1 MIGPIVQWVNAL
13 LFFYY
18 LACNLIYLRLLL
30 AAIKASVNQNRRQE
44 TAWLDR
50 VRRSPLTPPIS
61 LLVPAHNEERS
72 IVESVRSLLRLDYPE
87 FEVIVTNDGSKDG
100 TLAQLVEHFQLTQ
113 SDYLYLPQIET
124 KPVRGVYLSRTERRL
139 IVLDKE
145 AGGAKSDAIN
155 AAMNLASKPYVCVV
169 DADSMLER
177 DGLLR
182 IMAPVV
188 NDPDRVVA
196 AGGIVR
202 VINGSQVKNGSVTD
216 VRLPW
221 GFLEMMQ
228 VEEYLR
234 AFLIGREGWNAFNM
248 LLIISGAFGVF
259 RTDLCKQLGGFR
271 RGAIGEDLDLV
282 VRMHRHLREQD
293 QKYRVHFV
301 ADPVCWT
308 EVPSTFKS
316 LGNQRARWHNGLAE
330 CLWHNRR
337 MLFNSRYGR
346 IGWVAIPYMW
356 LFELIAPMLESLGW
370 VSILVAAFMGLLS
383 RRFFMQFL
391 LFGYVFST
399 LISMGSVLIEE
410 MTYRR
415 YNNWRD
421 LGRLICFCF
430 LEHFPYRQ
438 IHMVWRLRGIWQYLK
453 GNHTWTKIERVGL
466 GKSSKPSVVAG

>member
-1 MIGPIVQWVNAL
+1 M
-13 LFFYY
+13 
-18 LACNLIYLRLLL
+18 R
-30 AAIKASVNQNRRQE
+30 KRQK

-72 IVESVRSLLRLDYPE
+72 IVESVRSLLGLDYPD
-87 FEVIVTNDGSKDG
+87 FEVIVTNDGSKDA
-100 TLAQLVEHFQLTQ
+100 TLAQLIEHFQLSQ
-113 SDYLYLPQIET
+113 SDYRYLPQIPT
-124 KPVRGVYLSRTERRL
+124 KAVRGIYLSRTERRL
-139 IVLDKE
+139 IVIDKE
-145 AGGAKSDAIN
+145 AGGSKSDAIN

-169 DADSMLER
+169 DADSMLES

-202 VINGSQVKNGSVTD
+202 VINGSSVSNGSVEV

-221 GFLEMMQ
+221 RFLEIMQ

-234 AFLIGREGWNAFNM
+234 AFLIGREGWNAFDM

-271 RGAIGEDLDLV
+271 HGAIGEDLDLV
-282 VRMHRHLREQD
+282 VRMHRLLREQN

-330 CLWHNRR
+330 CLWHNRC

-346 IGWVAIPYMW
+346 IGWIAIPYMW
-356 LFELIAPMLESLGW
+356 LFELIAPALEFMGW
-370 VSILVAAFMGLLS
+370 ISILLEASLGLLS
-383 RRFFMQFL
+383 RQFFLQFL
-391 LFGYVFST
+391 LFGYAFST

-438 IHMVWRLRGIWQYLK
+438 IHTVWRLRGIWQFLTGK
-453 GNHTWTKIERVGL
+453 RTWTPIERIGL
-466 GKSSKPSVVAG
+466 ASSPKASTAA

>member
-1 MIGPIVQWVNAL
+1 MIGPIVQWVNTL

-18 LACNLIYLRLLL
+18 LVCNLIYLRLLV
-30 AAIKASVNQNRRQE
+30 AAIKASVHQNRRQK

-100 TLAQLVEHFQLTQ
+100 TLAQLVEHFQLTR

-145 AGGAKSDAIN
+145 AGGSKSDAIN
-155 AAMNLASKPYVCVV
+155 AAINLASKPYMCVV

-202 VINGSQVKNGSVTD
+202 VINGSQVKNGTVGE

-282 VRMHRHLREQD
+282 VRMHRHLREQEL
-293 QKYRVHFV
+293 
-301 ADPVCWT
+301 
-308 EVPSTFKS
+308 EVPGPF
-316 LGNQRARWHNGLAE
+316 R
-330 CLWHNRR
+330 
-337 MLFNSRYGR
+337 GR
-346 IGWVAIPYMW
+346 
-356 LFELIAPMLESLGW
+356 S
-370 VSILVAAFMGLLS
+370 GLLDGSALHLQIS
-383 RRFFMQFL
+383 R
-391 LFGYVFST
+391 
-399 LISMGSVLIEE
+399 
-410 MTYRR
+410 
-415 YNNWRD
+415 
-421 LGRLICFCF
+421 
-430 LEHFPYRQ
+430 
-438 IHMVWRLRGIWQYLK
+438 
-453 GNHTWTKIERVGL
+453 
-466 GKSSKPSVVAG
+466 KPAGTMA

>member
-1 MIGPIVQWVNAL
+1 
-13 LFFYY
+13 
-18 LACNLIYLRLLL
+18 
-30 AAIKASVNQNRRQE
+30 
-44 TAWLDR
+44 
-50 VRRSPLTPPIS
+50 
-61 LLVPAHNEERS
+61 VPAHNEEGS
-72 IVESVRSLLRLDYPE
+72 IVESLRSLLALDYPE

-100 TLAQLVEHFQLTQ
+100 TLDQLTRHFQLTR
-113 SDYLYLPQIET
+113 SDCLYLPHIET
-124 KPVRGVYLSRTERRL
+124 KPVRGVYLSRSERRL
-139 IVLDKE
+139 IVVDKE
-145 AGGAKSDAIN
+145 AGGSKADAIN

-169 DADSMLER
+169 DADGILES

-188 NDPDRVVA
+188 NDPDHVVA

-202 VINGSQVKNGSVTD
+202 VINGSRVKNGSVGD

-259 RTDLCKQLGGFR
+259 RTDLCKQIGGFR
-271 RGAIGEDLDLV
+271 RGSIGEDLDLV
-282 VRMHRHLREQD
+282 VRMHRHLREQN
-293 QKYRVHFV
+293 QKYRIHFV

-308 EVPSTFKS
+308 EVPFTFKS
-316 LGNQRARWHNGLAE
+316 LGNQRARWHKGLIE
-330 CLWHNRR
+330 CLWHNRC
-337 MLFNSRYGR
+337 MLLNKRYGR
-346 IGWVAIPYMW
+346 IGLVAIPYMW
-356 LFELIAPMLESLGW
+356 LFEFLAPGLEFVGW
-370 VSILVAAFMGLLS
+370 VSIGVAAYLGLLS
-383 RRFFMQFL
+383 REFFIQFL

-399 LISMGSVLIEE
+399 LISIGSVLIEE
-410 MTYRR
+410 MTYKR

-438 IHMVWRLRGIWQYLK
+438 IHTLWRLRGFWHYLR
-453 GNHTWTKIERVGL
+453 GNHAWIPIERIGL
-466 GKSSKPSVVAG
+466 GDSPKAPAAAT

>member
-1 MIGPIVQWVNAL
+1 MAAIVQWVNTL

-18 LACNLIYLRLLL
+18 LACNLIYLRLLV
-30 AAIKASVNQNRRQE
+30 AAIKASINQNRRQK

-50 VRRSPLTPPIS
+50 VRQSPLTPPIS
-61 LLVPAHNEERS
+61 LLVPAHNEEGS
-72 IVESVRSLLRLDYPE
+72 IVESLRSLLALDYPE

-100 TLAQLVEHFQLTQ
+100 TLDQLTRHFQLTR
-113 SDYLYLPQIET
+113 SDCLYLPQIET
-124 KPVRGVYLSRTERRL
+124 KPVRGIYLSRSERRL
-139 IVLDKE
+139 IVVDKE
-145 AGGAKSDAIN
+145 AAGSKADAIN

-169 DADSMLER
+169 DADGILES

-188 NDPDRVVA
+188 NDPDHVVA

-202 VINGSQVKNGSVTD
+202 VINGSRVKNGSVSN

-234 AFLIGREGWNAFNM
+234 AFLIGREGWNSFNM

-259 RTDLCKQLGGFR
+259 RTDLCKQIGGFR

-282 VRMHRHLREQD
+282 VRMHRHLREQN
-293 QKYRVHFV
+293 QKYRIHFV

-308 EVPSTFKS
+308 EVPFTFKS
-316 LGNQRARWHNGLAE
+316 LGNQRARWHKGLIE
-330 CLWHNRR
+330 CLWHNRC
-337 MLFNSRYGR
+337 MLLNKRYGR
-346 IGWVAIPYMW
+346 IGLVAIPYMW
-356 LFELIAPMLESLGW
+356 LFEFLAPGLEFVGW
-370 VSILVAAFMGLLS
+370 VSIAVAAWMGLLS
-383 RRFFMQFL
+383 REFFIQFL

-399 LISMGSVLIEE
+399 LISIGSVLIEE
-410 MTYRR
+410 MTYKR

-438 IHMVWRLRGIWQYLK
+438 IHTLWRLRGFWDYLR
-453 GNHTWTKIERVGL
+453 GNHTWMPIERIGL
-466 GKSSKPSVVAG
+466 GPSPKPSGAAG

>member
-1 MIGPIVQWVNAL
+1 MIGSLVQWVNML

-18 LACNLIYLRLLL
+18 LACNLIYLRLLV
-30 AAIKASVNQNRRQE
+30 AAIKASISQNRRQK

-61 LLVPAHNEERS
+61 LLVPAHNEEVS

-100 TLAQLVEHFQLTQ
+100 TLSQLVRHFKLTR

-124 KPVRGVYLSRTERRL
+124 QPILGVYLSQTDRRL
-139 IVLDKE
+139 IVLDKR
-145 AGGAKSDAIN
+145 AGGSKSDAIN

-169 DADSMLER
+169 DADSMLEP
-177 DGLLR
+177 DGMLR

-202 VINGSQVKNGSVTD
+202 VINGSRVKDGGVGE

-282 VRMHRHLREQD
+282 VRMHRHLREQN
-293 QKYRVHFV
+293 QRYRVHFV

-330 CLWHNRR
+330 CLWHNRC
-337 MLFNSRYGR
+337 MLFNKRYGR
-346 IGWVAIPYMW
+346 IGLLAIPYMW
-356 LFELIAPMLESLGW
+356 LFELLAPILELLGW
-370 VSILVAAFMGLLS
+370 MSILIAALMGLLS
-383 RRFFMQFL
+383 RRFFVQFL

-399 LISMGSVLIEE
+399 VISIGSVLIEE

-421 LGRLICFCF
+421 LARLICFCF

-438 IHMVWRLRGIWQYLK
+438 IHAVWRLRDIWQYLR
-453 GNHTWTKIERVGL
+453 GRHTWTKIERVGFRESPNA
-466 GKSSKPSVVAG
+466 SSA

>member
-1 MIGPIVQWVNAL
+1 M
-13 LFFYY
+13 
-18 LACNLIYLRLLL
+18 
-30 AAIKASVNQNRRQE
+30 
-44 TAWLDR
+44 
-50 VRRSPLTPPIS
+50 
-61 LLVPAHNEERS
+61 
-72 IVESVRSLLRLDYPE
+72 
-87 FEVIVTNDGSKDG
+87 
-100 TLAQLVEHFQLTQ
+100 
-113 SDYLYLPQIET
+113 
-124 KPVRGVYLSRTERRL
+124 RGVYLSRTERRL

-202 VINGSQVKNGSVTD
+202 VINGSQVKNGRVGD

-282 VRMHRHLREQD
+282 VRMHRHLREQ
-293 QKYRVHFV
+293 RSEIPGPF
-301 ADPVCWT
+301 
-308 EVPSTFKS
+308 
-316 LGNQRARWHNGLAE
+316 R
-330 CLWHNRR
+330 
-337 MLFNSRYGR
+337 GR
-346 IGWVAIPYMW
+346 
-356 LFELIAPMLESLGW
+356 S
-370 VSILVAAFMGLLS
+370 GLLDGS
-383 RRFFMQFL
+383 AFHLQVPRKPA
-391 LFGYVFST
+391 GT
-399 LISMGSVLIEE
+399 L
-410 MTYRR
+410 
-415 YNNWRD
+415 
-421 LGRLICFCF
+421 
-430 LEHFPYRQ
+430 
-438 IHMVWRLRGIWQYLK
+438 
-453 GNHTWTKIERVGL
+453 
-466 GKSSKPSVVAG
+466 A

>member
-1 MIGPIVQWVNAL
+1 MIGPIVQWVNTL

-18 LACNLIYLRLLL
+18 LVCNLIYVRLLV
-30 AAIKASVNQNRRQE
+30 AAIKASINQNRRQK

-61 LLVPAHNEERS
+61 LLVPAHNEEGS
-72 IVESVRSLLRLDYPE
+72 IVESLRSLLALDYPE

-100 TLAQLVEHFQLTQ
+100 TLDQLTRHFQLTR
-113 SDYLYLPQIET
+113 SDCLYLPQIET
-124 KPVRGVYLSRTERRL
+124 KPVRGIYLSRSERRL
-139 IVLDKE
+139 IVVDKE
-145 AGGAKSDAIN
+145 AAGSKADAIN

-169 DADSMLER
+169 DADGILES

-188 NDPDRVVA
+188 NDPDHVVA

-202 VINGSQVKNGSVTD
+202 VINGSRVKNGSVSN

-234 AFLIGREGWNAFNM
+234 AFLIGREGWNSFNM

-259 RTDLCKQLGGFR
+259 RTDLCKQIGGFR

-282 VRMHRHLREQD
+282 VRMHRHLREQN
-293 QKYRVHFV
+293 QKYRIHFV

-308 EVPSTFKS
+308 EVPFTFKS
-316 LGNQRARWHNGLAE
+316 LGNQRARWHKGLIE
-330 CLWHNRR
+330 CLWHNRC
-337 MLFNSRYGR
+337 MLLNKRYGR
-346 IGWVAIPYMW
+346 IGLVAIPYMW
-356 LFELIAPMLESLGW
+356 LFEFLAPGLEFVGWFSIA
-370 VSILVAAFMGLLS
+370 VAAWMGLLS
-383 RRFFMQFL
+383 REFFIQFL

-399 LISMGSVLIEE
+399 LISIGSVLIEE
-410 MTYRR
+410 MTYKR

-438 IHMVWRLRGIWQYLK
+438 IHTLWRLRGVWDYLR
-453 GNHTWTKIERVGL
+453 GNHTWVPIERIGL
-466 GKSSKPSVVAG
+466 GRSPKPSGAAG

>member
-1 MIGPIVQWVNAL
+1 MIGSIVQWVNTL

-18 LACNLIYLRLLL
+18 LACNLIYLRLLV
-30 AAIKASVNQNRRQE
+30 AAIKASVNQNRRQK

-61 LLVPAHNEERS
+61 LLVPAHNEEGS
-72 IVESVRSLLRLDYPE
+72 IVESLRSLLGLDYPD

-100 TLAQLVEHFQLTQ
+100 TLDQLIQHFQLTQ

-145 AGGAKSDAIN
+145 AGGSKSDAIN

-169 DADSMLER
+169 DADSILES

-202 VINGSQVKNGSVTD
+202 VINGSHVRNGSVRE

-234 AFLIGREGWNAFNM
+234 AFLIGREGWSAFNM

-259 RTDLCKQLGGFR
+259 RTELCKQLGGFR

-282 VRMHRHLREQD
+282 VRMHRHLREQN
-293 QKYRVHFV
+293 QKYRIHFV

-308 EVPSTFKS
+308 EVPFTFKS
-316 LGNQRARWHNGLAE
+316 LGNQRARWHKGLIE
-330 CLWHNRR
+330 SLWHNRC
-337 MLFNSRYGR
+337 MLFNKRYGR
-346 IGWVAIPYMW
+346 IGLVAIPYMW
-356 LFELIAPMLESLGW
+356 LFEFLAPGLEFVGW
-370 VSILVAAFMGLLS
+370 VSIGVAAYLGLLS
-383 RRFFMQFL
+383 REFFIQFL

-399 LISMGSVLIEE
+399 LISIGSVLIEE
-410 MTYRR
+410 MTYKR

-421 LGRLICFCF
+421 LARLICFCF

-438 IHMVWRLRGIWQYLK
+438 IHMLWRLRGFWDYLR
-453 GNHTWTKIERVGL
+453 GNHTWVPMERIGL
-466 GKSSKPSVVAG
+466 GGSP